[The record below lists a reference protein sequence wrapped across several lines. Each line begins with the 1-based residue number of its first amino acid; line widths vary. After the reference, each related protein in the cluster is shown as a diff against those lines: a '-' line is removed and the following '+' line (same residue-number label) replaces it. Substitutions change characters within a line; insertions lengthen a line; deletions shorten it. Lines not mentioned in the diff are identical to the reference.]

1 MSTLLLYIRTHII
14 IYILM
19 CMRVSVCRHVHAMVH
34 LWRSED
40 NIQDSGL
47 SFPMGAGDQ
56 TQASKFATASSLP
69 TEPYRWLLMF
79 FFLSFKEFFM
89 HMCVPV

>member
-1 MSTLLLYIRTHII
+1 MSTLLLYIRMHII

-47 SFPMGAGDQ
+47 SFHYG
-56 TQASKFATASSLP
+56 
-69 TEPYRWLLMF
+69 YW
-79 FFLSFKEFFM
+79 
-89 HMCVPV
+89 